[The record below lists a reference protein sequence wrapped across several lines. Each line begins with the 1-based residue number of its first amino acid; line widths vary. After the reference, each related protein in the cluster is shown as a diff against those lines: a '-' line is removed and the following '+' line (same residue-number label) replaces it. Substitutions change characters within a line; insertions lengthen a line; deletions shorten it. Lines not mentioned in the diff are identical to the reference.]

1 MAQIVSSGSEILVK
15 NISGVSTTPIRM
27 TLDRAVNSFTIKAR
41 TDTIILKYFAN
52 DEQVEYFTIPAN
64 QSLTLNITGREPK
77 LDIGWIATTTG
88 TDVIEIVGVY

>member
-15 NISGVSTTPIRM
+15 NISGVSTTPVRM

-41 TDTIILKYFAN
+41 TDTIILKYFAL
-52 DEQVEYFTIPAN
+52 DEQTEYFTIPAN
-64 QSLTLNITGREPK
+64 QSLTLNITGREPN

-88 TDVIEIVGVY
+88 TDVVEIVGVY